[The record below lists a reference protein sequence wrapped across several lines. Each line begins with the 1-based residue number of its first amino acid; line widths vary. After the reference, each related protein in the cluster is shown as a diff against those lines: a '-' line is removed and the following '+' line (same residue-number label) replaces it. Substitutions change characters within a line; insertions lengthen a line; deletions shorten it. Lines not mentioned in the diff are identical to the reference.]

1 MIALTEYLLSALLLV
16 GTFFILIGAL
26 GLVKLSDFFKRLHA
40 PTKAS
45 TLGVGCVLLASVG
58 YHLFLGV
65 DPQPRELLIT
75 VFLFITAPISA
86 HMMAKA
92 ALSLMM
98 ENRPEVPNKS
108 QMEKRGCRRPQ
119 CKAMSARTKKP
130 PSSMRGRNPIS
141 ADALDG
147 GCDCSPGAPRR

>member
-1 MIALTEYLLSALLLV
+1 MIALTEYVLSALLV
-16 GTFFILIGAL
+16 AGTFFILIGAF

-86 HMMAKA
+86 HLMAKA

-98 ENRPEVPNKS
+98 ENRPEPPNHSDAQQQKVP
-108 QMEKRGCRRPQ
+108 
-119 CKAMSARTKKP
+119 
-130 PSSMRGRNPIS
+130 
-141 ADALDG
+141 
-147 GCDCSPGAPRR
+147 PR

>member
-1 MIALTEYLLSALLLV
+1 MIALLEYVLGCLLIV
-16 GTFFILIGAL
+16 GTFFVVIGAF

-58 YHLFLGV
+58 YHLFLGE

-75 VFLFITAPISA
+75 AFLFITAPISA

-98 ENRPEVPNKS
+98 EERPRVPGDDS
-108 QMEKRGCRRPQ
+108 AAEEGLPPPEGEQVHDRP
-119 CKAMSARTKKP
+119 
-130 PSSMRGRNPIS
+130 G
-141 ADALDG
+141 DE
-147 GCDCSPGAPRR
+147 APR